1 MSIRSKFLRRATML
15 APPLA
20 IAIFSLQFAFTT
32 PAAAGSDDSPYFVA
46 QGEIPLRPESV
57 RNIVGF
63 ESALIA
69 DLNLAIRNP
78 EALTRGKA
86 KVVVI
91 CDTKIFRD
99 WVDTKAIVVIESAR
113 VTQLRPDE
121 IQAMRGEIVRQFDGA
136 IRAELAGKPTI
147 GKFGSGV
154 LQQHEFT
161 GTLRP
166 VGELFGSL
174 PAEPGTK

>member
-1 MSIRSKFLRRATML
+1 MSTRSKFVRRITL
-15 APPLA
+15 IAPPLA
-20 IAIFSLQFAFTT
+20 IALFALQFAFVP
-32 PAAAGSDDSPYFVA
+32 PAAAGGDDSPYFVA

-78 EALTRGKA
+78 EALLRGKP

-91 CDTKIFRD
+91 ADTKVWRD
-99 WVDTKAIVVIESAR
+99 WIDTRAIVVVESAR
-113 VTQLRPDE
+113 ITQLRPDE

-136 IRAELAGKPTI
+136 IRAELAGKPVLA
-147 GKFGSGV
+147 KFGSGV

-166 VGELFGSL
+166 IGELFGSL
-174 PAEPGTK
+174 PAEPSR

>member
-1 MSIRSKFLRRATML
+1 MSIRWKFLRRATL
-15 APPLA
+15 FAPPLA
-20 IAIFSLQFAFTT
+20 IAIFSLQFAFAT
-32 PAAAGSDDSPYFVA
+32 PAAAGNDDDSPYFVA

-63 ESALIA
+63 ESALIS

-78 EALTRGKA
+78 EALTKGKA

-99 WVDTKAIVVIESAR
+99 WIDTRAIVVIESAR

-166 VGELFGSL
+166 VNELFGSL
-174 PAEPGTK
+174 PAEPGS